1 MGISGLGAA
10 ILRGVAHRDAPSGG
24 EWRGEKEMGDMS
36 DQQFPAGP
44 NGTNPQGPG
53 DVGPQGDP
61 GGTVKMPP
69 VSDPGGGAGG
79 GHSPSVVPT
88 IVISLLFGVFG
99 AIPAAIAAAHVRQP
113 GRRKSV
119 YWWSFAL
126 SWLVQLVVGV
136 LIAVL
141 VFGASPAKVAAGLAG
156 SSSPSASSASP
167 SGAASASSAAAS
179 VPGQTTAPVTTVPAQ
194 TPGAVAPGAAETPAA
209 TATQEG
215 RMQAQWRESGFT
227 ICGQDLAVNGNTTC
241 DFGTAVHDAYSQAV
255 GGAYGSYG
263 SAKTVE
269 AKDAE
274 TGGTSTMSCTSGTG
288 GIFCSG
294 DNGVTVVFD

>member
-1 MGISGLGAA
+1 MAGAVGGGRVDRRA
-10 ILRGVAHRDAPSGG
+10 GLRGVAR
-24 EWRGEKEMGDMS
+24 E
-36 DQQFPAGP
+36 
-44 NGTNPQGPG
+44 
-53 DVGPQGDP
+53 
-61 GGTVKMPP
+61 
-69 VSDPGGGAGG
+69 
-79 GHSPSVVPT
+79 
-88 IVISLLFGVFG
+88 
-99 AIPAAIAAAHVRQP
+99 
-113 GRRKSV
+113 GRRGARRK
-119 YWWSFAL
+119 L
-126 SWLVQLVVGV
+126 QPVGEQRV
-136 LIAVL
+136 TEWGGVGE
-141 VFGASPAKVAAGLAG
+141 F
-156 SSSPSASSASP
+156 
-167 SGAASASSAAAS
+167 AAAS
-179 VPGQTTAPVTTVPAQ
+179 VPGQTTAPITTVPAQ